1 MLLEVKEPQMKGRR
15 TVLISTAGLLLAAL
29 VFLGGCVTV
38 PNYSPTKESSEEYT
52 VSYTDE
58 EAQ

>member
-1 MLLEVKEPQMKGRR
+1 MKGRKP
-15 TVLISTAGLLLAAL
+15 VLISTAGLLLAAL

-58 EAQ
+58 EPQ

>member
-1 MLLEVKEPQMKGRR
+1 MNGRR
-15 TVLISTAGLLLAAL
+15 PVLISTAGILLAAL
-29 VFLGGCVTV
+29 VYLNGCVTV
-38 PNYSPTKESSEEYT
+38 PNYTSTKESSEEFT